1 MNIAVCDDEQVF
13 VDYFSEVINCYF
25 KDHGMHC
32 SIKKFYFVQDLLKE
46 YFESNNIDVIV
57 LDIEMPEYDGLYA
70 AEQIRNVNK
79 EIPIMFLS
87 SNNTHGDLAC
97 DFKIFKYIYKSAG
110 KEKIYSAFDALI
122 KMKESE
128 KLFYTAQTF
137 NGSKRLLLKDIMYVQ
152 VHDHYADF
160 YLCNDKI
167 ICERKKIK
175 ALIED
180 SLFDTFILINRNTMI
195 NSVSYTHLRAH
206 ET

>member
-13 VDYFSEVINCYF
+13 VDYFSEIINCYF

-87 SNNTHGDLAC
+87 SNNTHGDFAVTS
-97 DFKIFKYIYKSAG
+97 KYSSIFINQREKRKYIAH
-110 KEKIYSAFDALI
+110 L
-122 KMKESE
+122 
-128 KLFYTAQTF
+128 
-137 NGSKRLLLKDIMYVQ
+137 
-152 VHDHYADF
+152 
-160 YLCNDKI
+160 
-167 ICERKKIK
+167 
-175 ALIED
+175 
-180 SLFDTFILINRNTMI
+180 
-195 NSVSYTHLRAH
+195 TH
-206 ET
+206 